1 MFRFVWSAVS
11 LGVVLSAAAG
21 PKVELVGA
29 VSADFGQ
36 YPARQKQEARFKLHN
51 GGDAPFEITRLR
63 KTCGCFEVRC
73 EPMQVPPGQ
82 DATVCVSVLPDS
94 IHQAFTRSVFVETSD
109 PAASCLR
116 LDISGHAV
124 PLVDIKPSAKLAAG
138 TIPANATWRQDFAL
152 VPSEPGVEFGPAEV
166 TGTHPLTAALTQDPT
181 QPGQYRL
188 NVAATAIPL
197 AAGVFRCV
205 ITLPVLKPA
214 GAAAVEVVVY
224 GEVYDV
230 RGGKHLGKTND
241 WEVAVAEGETKLF
254 ALLPEALGGVNIAAP
269 TGTLRPGARCEFRVG
284 LKATGTTTGVH
295 TFTVAVTDAQGRI
308 RPEYGQVLATND
320 KGDAAAGAVPLAL
333 NDPTGKWQIAATE
346 TVTKATAAAAFVV
359 APAP

>member
-1 MFRFVWSAVS
+1 MTVYLSSKTTFARRMFRFVWSAVS

-124 PLVDIKPSAKLAAG
+124 PLVDIKPSAKFAIG
-138 TIPANATWRQDFAL
+138 SIPSSTPWRQDFAL
-152 VPSEPGVEFGPAEV
+152 VPSETGVEFGPPEV
-166 TGTHPLTAALTQDPT
+166 TGTHPLTVALTQGPT

-188 NVAATAIPL
+188 RVAVRAIPL
-197 AAGVFRCV
+197 APGLFRCF
-205 ITLPVLKPA
+205 ITVPVLKPD
-214 GAAAVEVVVY
+214 GTQPIEILVY
-224 GEVYDV
+224 GTV
-230 RGGKHLGKTND
+230 L
-241 WEVAVAEGETKLF
+241 
-254 ALLPEALGGVNIAAP
+254 AAP
-269 TGTLRPGARCEFRVG
+269 PGR
-284 LKATGTTTGVH
+284 
-295 TFTVAVTDAQGRI
+295 
-308 RPEYGQVLATND
+308 
-320 KGDAAAGAVPLAL
+320 
-333 NDPTGKWQIAATE
+333 
-346 TVTKATAAAAFVV
+346 
-359 APAP
+359 

>member
-1 MFRFVWSAVS
+1 VYLSSKATFARRVFRFVWSAVS

-63 KTCGCFEVRC
+63 KTCGCFEVKC

-124 PLVDIKPSAKLAAG
+124 PLVDVRPTAKLAIG
-138 TIPANATWRQDFAL
+138 SIPSSTPWRQEFAL
-152 VPSEPGVEFGPAEV
+152 TPSEPGVEFGPPVV
-166 TGTHPLTAALTQDPT
+166 TGTHPLTVALTQGPT

-188 NVAATAIPL
+188 RVAVRAIPL
-197 AAGVFRCV
+197 APGLFRCF
-205 ITLPVLKPA
+205 ITVPVLKPD
-214 GAAAVEVVVY
+214 GAAAIEAVVH
-224 GEVYDV
+224 GDV
-230 RGGKHLGKTND
+230 
-241 WEVAVAEGETKLF
+241 
-254 ALLPEALGGVNIAAP
+254 AANA
-269 TGTLRPGARCEFRVG
+269 AR
-284 LKATGTTTGVH
+284 
-295 TFTVAVTDAQGRI
+295 Q
-308 RPEYGQVLATND
+308 
-320 KGDAAAGAVPLAL
+320 
-333 NDPTGKWQIAATE
+333 
-346 TVTKATAAAAFVV
+346 
-359 APAP
+359 

>member
-1 MFRFVWSAVS
+1 MTVYLSSKTTFARRVFRFVWSAVS

-63 KTCGCFEVRC
+63 KTCGCFEVKC

-109 PAASCLR
+109 LAAPCLR

-124 PLVDIKPSAKLAAG
+124 PLVDVRPTTKLAIG
-138 TIPANATWRQDFAL
+138 TIPANTAWRQEFAL
-152 VPSEPGVEFGPAEV
+152 TPSEPGVEFGPPAV

-188 NVAATAIPL
+188 GVAASAVPL
-197 AAGVFRCV
+197 APGVFRCV
-205 ITLPVLKPA
+205 VTLPVLKPD
-214 GAAAVEVVVY
+214 GAAAVEVVVVY
-224 GEVYDV
+224 GEV
-230 RGGKHLGKTND
+230 
-241 WEVAVAEGETKLF
+241 
-254 ALLPEALGGVNIAAP
+254 
-269 TGTLRPGARCEFRVG
+269 
-284 LKATGTTTGVH
+284 
-295 TFTVAVTDAQGRI
+295 
-308 RPEYGQVLATND
+308 
-320 KGDAAAGAVPLAL
+320 AAGAA
-333 NDPTGKWQIAATE
+333 GQ
-346 TVTKATAAAAFVV
+346 
-359 APAP
+359 